1 MSSLGIETLFPLF
14 LLFVFPSALH
24 VLLRTSWAFN
34 KCWMIK
40 FTEGSSVF
48 QANELWRHSIYY
60 LPIWQDVTSTN
71 PSQHLLLNFK
81 GPSHSPQGERRGQ
94 SYIPILTGERNWY
107 IKSVTVLCHGN
118 PASQPGSR
126 SQLGSRSGSKYQ
138 RRTCQNPS
146 LLQDGSFSEEGGGSQ
161 HEIKCLAKHKGRL
174 PNTVRSLHLTFRE
187 HSVHAINLHSAS
199 AHFTINTSDSLSW
212 EVFFILIN
220 SMQNII

>member
-1 MSSLGIETLFPLF
+1 MRLYFLFFSFSYSPQHSMCYCELRRHLINAGWLSTRKAQAYFKQMSFGDTPFITYPLDK
-14 LLFVFPSALH
+14 
-24 VLLRTSWAFN
+24 TSHPQIPPN
-34 KCWMIK
+34 
-40 FTEGSSVF
+40 
-48 QANELWRHSIYY
+48 IYY
-60 LPIWQDVTSTN
+60 FI
-71 PSQHLLLNFK
+71 FK
-81 GPSHSPQGERRGQ
+81 GPSHSPQGGRRGQ

-138 RRTCQNPS
+138 RGTCQNPS
-146 LLQDGSFSEEGGGSQ
+146 LLQDGSFSEEAGGSQ

-187 HSVHAINLHSAS
+187 HSVHAINLHSVS